1 MAKQM
6 KRIDLLEILD
16 GLVAGELIEGISNNR
31 DLEEQLLIGAALK
44 QIGDEIAKIA
54 REQALSRYRGTRGK
68 QIEGRII
75 IEYRPEN
82 QQTRVDSA
90 AVRTD
95 LPPDKYP
102 MYWKRINTRE
112 SIRVTIAERSPA
124 ALPATHR

>member
-6 KRIDLLEILD
+6 KRVDLLEILE
-16 GLVAGELIEGISNNR
+16 GLVAGELIEGISDNR
-31 DLEEQLLIGAALK
+31 KLEEQLLIGAALT
-44 QIGDEIAKIA
+44 QIGSEITRIAK
-54 REQALSRYRGTRGK
+54 EQALTRYRGTRGK
-68 QIEGRII
+68 HVEGRLI
-75 IEYRPEN
+75 IEYRPES

-95 LPPDKYP
+95 LPPDRYP

-112 SIRVTIAERSPA
+112 SIVVTIAERSPS

>member
-6 KRIDLLEILD
+6 NRKDLLEILN
-16 GLVAGELIEGISNNR
+16 GLVAGELIEGITDNR
-31 DLEEQLLIGAALK
+31 ELEEQLLIGAALT
-44 QIGDEIAKIA
+44 QIGSEITQIAK
-54 REQALSRYRGTRGK
+54 EQALTRYRGTRGK
-68 QIEGRII
+68 QIEGRLI
-75 IEYRPEN
+75 IEYRPES

-124 ALPATHR
+124 T